1 MCPRGLIS
9 PMRPISFICG
19 RPQGPC
25 SYGRGYEKGWRV
37 AAFFYSAPM
46 SLQRARETLELMLGH
61 LGLVFEVEE
70 MEPAGRH
77 VLNIHSREAGRL
89 IGRDGHVLEDLQYL
103 LNRILS
109 RTDAEAP
116 NVIIDVEGYRQKE
129 KQDFLGRIREL
140 ADEVRRT
147 GRPMVLAPMN
157 SFDRRLVHQAF
168 AEDPEIATH
177 SEEGSARLKQITLAL
192 RSSSGSPTE
201 T

>member
-1 MCPRGLIS
+1 M
-9 PMRPISFICG
+9 
-19 RPQGPC
+19 
-25 SYGRGYEKGWRV
+25 
-37 AAFFYSAPM
+37 SAH
-46 SLQRARETLELMLGH
+46 RARETLELMLGH

-103 LNRILS
+103 LNRILNRS
-109 RTDAEAP
+109 EEGAV
-116 NVIIDVEGYRQKE
+116 NVIVDVEGYRQKE

-140 ADEVRRT
+140 ADEVRRS
-147 GRPMVLAPMN
+147 GQPMVLAPMN

-168 AEDPEIATH
+168 ADDPEIITQ
-177 SEEGSARLKQITLAL
+177 SEEGASRLKQITLAL
-192 RSSSGSPTE
+192 RSSISPTSP